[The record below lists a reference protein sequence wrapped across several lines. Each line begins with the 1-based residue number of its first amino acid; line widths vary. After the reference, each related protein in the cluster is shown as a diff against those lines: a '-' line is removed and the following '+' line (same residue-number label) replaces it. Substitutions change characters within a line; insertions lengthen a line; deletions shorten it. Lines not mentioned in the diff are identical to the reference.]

1 MQKEKKTKSLTNIVS
16 LYLRKLLIATGI
28 AVCAS
33 SVYPSLAEA
42 RSLTQT
48 DRLLISQNLGGI
60 IREISMEEIPIPV
73 MTSAQ
78 TATAAD
84 FTSARTELKSDGS
97 LVYFIRGKNQ
107 QGFEVEVQALP
118 NATIIQVD
126 EQIDPSAVPETVFKA
141 FQTWV
146 PNAQPI
152 STWRSTRLGELVY
165 QFVIPDFWLE
175 VTDDTKKVT
184 IYRRVF

>member
-1 MQKEKKTKSLTNIVS
+1 MKKEKNTKPCIAFRSP
-16 LYLRKLLIATGI
+16 YWCKLLIVAGMT
-28 AVCAS
+28 VCAF
-33 SVYPSLAEA
+33 SVSPRIAEA

-60 IREISMEEIPIPV
+60 IREISMEEIPVPV

-184 IYRRVF
+184 IYRRIF